1 MRPTQ
6 TDQYLHCSSHDLTGY
21 KESTVSSLFNKA
33 YCIIRNK
40 DKNLYKENASIKQV
54 LKENGYQES
63 IISKPLKGITNNYR
77 LPQLQQQTQ
86 AADIQ
91 EEEIRMSTNLPYT
104 EITSEILRCILRS
117 HKTRSTFYTE
127 NTMRKLLCKPKDQV
141 ATEDKN
147 NCL

>member
-6 TDQYLHCSSHDLTGY
+6 TDQYLHCSSHDLTGC
-21 KESTVSSLFNKA
+21 KESVVSSLFNKA

-40 DKNLYKENASIKQV
+40 DNLYKENARIKQV

-63 IISKPLKGITNNYR
+63 IISKTLKGITNNYR

-86 AADIQ
+86 ATDIQ
-91 EEEIRMSTNLPYT
+91 EEEIRMSTNLPHT

-127 NTMRKLLCKPKDQV
+127 NTVRKLLCKPNDQV
-141 ATEDKN
+141 ATEDKT